1 MNVWDPGDIDDTAD
15 WLGTASRMAHV
26 AVGVSNLDTG
36 VCVEANEAFGRLFH
50 LSRAQIVGHSAAE
63 LGIWPDAAQRDRLV
77 ATLRREGHVTR
88 FEARYRNSLGETG
101 DLEISARVIV
111 RNGERFVIGFL
122 TEATT
127 QREVVEGLR
136 VAQSRLGVV
145 LRASDMLVFRQDA
158 ALRYTWVANPALG
171 ATESELI
178 GRTDEDIMGAEAA
191 APLVAVKRRV
201 LATACAERR
210 DVWVAHNGQLG
221 CFDLV
226 VEPERDA
233 AGRVVGIVC
242 AAQDITRRM
251 AASSTPPGT
260 AVRTIQGMSSL
271 IGREALTTRQA
282 ERLQRIDDAAGR
294 LRGPPDP
301 TPARERLRKEHAG
314 KRVVVAEHNPVMRL
328 MVAALLEEAGL
339 QPIVAVSGVEAFSF
353 TMQSTP
359 ALLLLDM
366 ELPQNGGVAAA
377 RALRTMA
384 PPALRIVAM
393 LSVSAPVGAALALDA
408 DLDDVLDKPVAA
420 ARLYERVLA
429 WLSAGT

>member
-1 MNVWDPGDIDDTAD
+1 VDSPSSIDTEGHAD
-15 WLGTASRMAHV
+15 WLAMASRTAHV
-26 AVGVSNLDTG
+26 AVGVSSFPSG
-36 VCVEANEAFGRLFH
+36 VIVEVNEAFCRLFQ
-50 LSRAQIVGHSAAE
+50 RPRDQIVGRTAVD
-63 LGIWPDAAQRDRLV
+63 LGLWVDAQQRLV
-77 ATLRREGHVTR
+77 EGAQQPNGIAG

-111 RNGERFVIGFL
+111 RHGERFVIDFL

-384 PPALRIVAM
+384 PPALPIVAM
-393 LSVSAPVGAALALDA
+393 LSALSAPVGAALALDA